1 MIYELNK
8 RLQEQRKQSK
18 LSQREVA
25 ERIHVSPSV
34 ISNYESGDR
43 SPSLES
49 LTALARTYH
58 CSTDYLLGLE
68 SSPIP
73 KPLDTS
79 MLTEQQQKL
88 LQDFLMTLIKQT
100 NKHFKNNFY

>member
-1 MIYELNK
+1 MRLNK
-8 RLQEQRKQSK
+8 RLQEQRKQLK
-18 LSQREVA
+18 LSQKEVA

-43 SPSLES
+43 SPSLEN
-49 LTALARTYH
+49 LIALAHAYN

-68 SSPIP
+68 SSPVS

-79 MLTEQQQKL
+79 MLTEQHQKL
-88 LQDFLMTLIKQT
+88 LQDFLMILIKQT
-100 NKHFKNNFY
+100 NK

>member
-1 MIYELNK
+1 MRLNK
-8 RLQEQRKQSK
+8 RLQEQRKQLK
-18 LSQREVA
+18 LPQKEVA

-34 ISNYESGDR
+34 ISNYESGEH
-43 SPSLES
+43 SPSLEN
-49 LTALARTYH
+49 LIALAHAYN

-68 SSPIP
+68 SSPVS

>member
-68 SSPIP
+68 SSPVS

-79 MLTEQQQKL
+79 MLTEEQQKL
-88 LQDFLMTLIKQT
+88 LQGFLMTLIK
-100 NKHFKNNFY
+100 K